1 MTKDEFVQW
10 RHNSVTE
17 EVFEILRTARSAYA
31 DKLTSGA
38 TLNDDPHDTA
48 KAVGT
53 IQAFDFLLNIQYEDA
68 T

>member
-1 MTKDEFVQW
+1 MTKEDFVQW
-10 RHNSVTE
+10 RQSATTE
-17 EVFEILRTARSAYA
+17 EIFAILREARSAYA

-38 TLNDDPHDTA
+38 TLNDDPHGTA